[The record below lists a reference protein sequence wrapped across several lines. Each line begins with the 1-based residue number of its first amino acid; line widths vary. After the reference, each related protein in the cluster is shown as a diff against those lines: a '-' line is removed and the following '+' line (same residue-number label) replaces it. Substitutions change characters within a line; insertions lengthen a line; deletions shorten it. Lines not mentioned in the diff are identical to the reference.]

1 MMTQMNIRIDEAV
14 KAQAEI
20 LFDELGLN
28 MTTAINMFI
37 KTAIRENGIP
47 FELKVDPFYSEKN
60 MAVLNKSIKDANEG
74 KLIERDLIEVD

>member
-1 MMTQMNIRIDEAV
+1 MTQMNIRIDEAV

-28 MTTAINMFI
+28 MTTAVNMFI

-47 FELKVDPFYSEKN
+47 FDLKIDPFYSERN
-60 MAVLNKSIKDANEG
+60 MEVLNKSIQDANEG
-74 KLIERDLIEVD
+74 RLIERELIEVD